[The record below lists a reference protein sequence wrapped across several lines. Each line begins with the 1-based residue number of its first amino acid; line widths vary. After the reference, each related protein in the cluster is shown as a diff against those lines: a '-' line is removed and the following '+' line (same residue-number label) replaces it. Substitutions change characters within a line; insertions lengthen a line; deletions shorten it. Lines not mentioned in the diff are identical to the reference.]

1 MYIVHGNRKPI
12 SLVCIYRVF
21 FVSITVFLKEIV
33 QLLEVLVASNDD
45 IVIAGDVNIHL
56 DEDELYSNNFK
67 DILNMFNIRQHVDFP
82 THKIGH
88 TLDIIATFYDN
99 PAISNISAEEYDIS
113 DHFLVD
119 FNLAAVHEIKGH
131 KNIFYRNLIGNTIN
145 ALRDDISKK
154 LSFSN
159 SHSLVENLTKY
170 DTVLASLLNKHAP
183 LKSKV
188 IKIVPNAL
196 WFDFEYGNMR
206 RLRRKAERQHK
217 KTGMDVPKEN
227 YKNLRKQTTNLAFE
241 KKRKYYSEKLENSSN
256 STKSL
261 YSVKVA

>member
-1 MYIVHGNRKPI
+1 MVNKSDAIMEHLLDRDLSVVFVSETWLKSDENLVTSLVKTYGYILLHNRRKNREKDIGGGVGILNKNGLEYKHMSYKSYSSFKLCVVKLHLGNRKPI
-12 SLVCIYRVF
+12 SLVCIYRLL

-82 THKIGH
+82 THKMGH

-119 FNLAAVHEIKGH
+119 F
-131 KNIFYRNLIGNTIN
+131 
-145 ALRDDISKK
+145 
-154 LSFSN
+154 
-159 SHSLVENLTKY
+159 
-170 DTVLASLLNKHAP
+170 
-183 LKSKV
+183 
-188 IKIVPNAL
+188 
-196 WFDFEYGNMR
+196 
-206 RLRRKAERQHK
+206 
-217 KTGMDVPKEN
+217 KT
-227 YKNLRKQTTNLAFE
+227 
-241 KKRKYYSEKLENSSN
+241 
-256 STKSL
+256 
-261 YSVKVA
+261 